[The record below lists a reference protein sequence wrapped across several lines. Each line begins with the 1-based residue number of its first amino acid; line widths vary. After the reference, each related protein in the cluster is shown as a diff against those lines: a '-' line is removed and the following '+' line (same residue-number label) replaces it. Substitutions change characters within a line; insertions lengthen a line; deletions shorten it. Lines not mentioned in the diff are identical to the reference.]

1 MNSIQSKVQSP
12 ADRKSAL
19 DAETTAELFYR
30 YARSL
35 FAYLRQH
42 TASREDA
49 EDLLHEVFAAA
60 LEWQSFGLLS
70 DMEQEKWLWRVARNK
85 VADTHR
91 QKVRQ
96 PSLTLDFIVN
106 ELYAGEE
113 QSPEYTLMR
122 REEYA
127 RLREALE
134 RLPTTQQEALRLR
147 FVQTRGSREK
157 YALASGCSP
166 AHHLHQQK
174 GGLRHYGTRKIL
186 ICSYNRR
193 ADRRAC
199 SGCTTAPADSPEP
212 GKCP

>member
-106 ELYAGEE
+106 ELYADEE

-134 RLPTTQQEALRLR
+134 RLPATQQEALRVR
-147 FVQTRGSREK
+147 FVIELPCADVAKALGKREGAVRSMLSR
-157 YALASGCSP
+157 AVAR
-166 AHHLHQQK
+166 
-174 GGLRHYGTRKIL
+174 LRTIYTSKKEG
-186 ICSYNRR
+186 
-193 ADRRAC
+193 
-199 SGCTTAPADSPEP
+199 
-212 GKCP
+212 